1 MANPNLHFASLST
14 TAKSTLKQLKLS
26 EAATFLRGSS
36 LSKDDVREVA
46 DVSNGVPCVLYGH
59 LYTTYGEI
67 AYSSK
72 YVTDAEIDEKITSK
86 AGDVLMPTSDV
97 TPRGLATATCV
108 MFDNA
113 IVGGDINILRPQPG
127 IDGRYLSLAI
137 NSQKQKLYPLIV
149 GSTIRHLHASDLKGL
164 SYFFP
169 SIEEQQKIAEF
180 FTALDEKLS
189 IVSNVCRSFERLYK
203 STISDLLAQ
212 RIRFKS
218 NNQKYYPEWNHCRIG
233 DIFKVSMCKRVFKD
247 ETSAEGDVPFYKI
260 GTLGKEPDSFISKEL
275 FEKYVEKYSY
285 PKKGDTLI
293 SCSGTVG
300 KCVVFDGKASYYQDS
315 NIIWL
320 EPINTD
326 YSYDERFLTLVL
338 ENYNWGDL
346 SASTIKRIYSSDILE
361 KLFVEPCIDEQ
372 RAIADFAFDLK
383 EKVAI
388 CNKKLEALKQLKK
401 AFMQRMF
408 V

>member
-1 MANPNLHFASLST
+1 MNIENNEISFDFLRNSKQVRLSQIASPNARIGWQNLRRSEFKDEGDVYIITGTDFINGTVNLKTCQYVDTPRYEMDDKIKIHENDILITKDGTIGKVAIVKGLDKKATLNAGVFVLNNISKDVDRMYLYHYLRSPNLLNF
-14 TAKSTLKQLKLS
+14 
-26 EAATFLRGSS
+26 
-36 LSKDDVREVA
+36 
-46 DVSNGVPCVLYGH
+46 
-59 LYTTYGEI
+59 
-67 AYSSK
+67 
-72 YVTDAEIDEKITSK
+72 
-86 AGDVLMPTSDV
+86 
-97 TPRGLATATCV
+97 
-108 MFDNA
+108 
-113 IVGGDINILRPQPG
+113 
-127 IDGRYLSLAI
+127 I
-137 NSQKQKLYPLIV
+137 NSQ
-149 GSTIRHLHASDLKGL
+149 STGGTILHLNQSVLL
-164 SYFFP
+164 NFP
-169 SIEEQQKIAEF
+169 VQLPELHIQQKIAEF

-218 NNQKYYPEWNHCRIG
+218 NNQTYYPEWNHCRIG

-326 YSYDERFLTLVL
+326 YSYDKRFLTLVL

>member
-1 MANPNLHFASLST
+1 MNIENNEISFDFLRNSKQVRLSQIASPNARIGWQNLRRSEFKDEGDVYIITGTDFINGTVNLKTCQYVDTPRYEMDDKIKIHENDILITKDGTIGKVAIVKGLDKKATLNAGVFVLNNISKDVDRMYLYHYLRSPNLLNF
-14 TAKSTLKQLKLS
+14 
-26 EAATFLRGSS
+26 
-36 LSKDDVREVA
+36 
-46 DVSNGVPCVLYGH
+46 
-59 LYTTYGEI
+59 
-67 AYSSK
+67 
-72 YVTDAEIDEKITSK
+72 
-86 AGDVLMPTSDV
+86 
-97 TPRGLATATCV
+97 
-108 MFDNA
+108 
-113 IVGGDINILRPQPG
+113 
-127 IDGRYLSLAI
+127 I
-137 NSQKQKLYPLIV
+137 NSQ
-149 GSTIRHLHASDLKGL
+149 STGGTILHLNQSVLL
-164 SYFFP
+164 NFP
-169 SIEEQQKIAEF
+169 VQLPELHIQQKIAEF

-189 IVSNVCRSFERLYK
+189 IVSNVCLSFERLYK

-218 NNQKYYPEWNHCRIG
+218 NDQTYYPEWNHCRLG

-326 YSYDERFLTLVL
+326 YSYDKRFLTLVL

-361 KLFVEPCIDEQ
+361 KVFVEPCIDEQ
-372 RAIADFAFDLK
+372 RDIADFAFDLK
-383 EKVAI
+383 EKIAI